1 MSNDND
7 DATQLG
13 SIRHHMNKA
22 ATARQSAG
30 APRIPS
36 SKPAN
41 ASTGAKRR
49 R

>member
-13 SIRHHMNKA
+13 SIRHHMNKPQQPG
-22 ATARQSAG
+22 TAG

>member
-1 MSNDND
+1 MSNEND

-13 SIRHHMNKA
+13 SIGHHMNK
-22 ATARQSAG
+22 QSAG

-41 ASTGAKRR
+41 ASAGAKRR